1 MDSPLKG
8 GGGWVASRPPDGNR
22 YLGSWIEGIDYPYL
36 LSIHLHVHIYLISTH
51 RQEGRLKTEIG
62 VSGGGHVTVLDTP
75 TPVGDGAWHCLGLA
89 VVGRHGAMVV
99 DNVTVTATLHT
110 TIRTGE

>member
-1 MDSPLKG
+1 MCM
-8 GGGWVASRPPDGNR
+8 
-22 YLGSWIEGIDYPYL
+22 
-36 LSIHLHVHIYLISTH
+36 HIYLISTY

-75 TPVGDGAWHCLGLA
+75 TQVGDGAWHCLGLA
-89 VVGRHGAMVV
+89 VVGRHGVMVV

>member
-1 MDSPLKG
+1 MVSG
-8 GGGWVASRPPDGNR
+8 
-22 YLGSWIEGIDYPYL
+22 IEGIDYPYL
-36 LSIHLHVHIYLISTH
+36 LSIYLHVHIYLISTY

-75 TPVGDGAWHCLGLA
+75 TQVGDGAWHCLGLA
-89 VVGRHGAMVV
+89 VSGRHGAMVV